1 MLGDTES
8 FISKN
13 QSKDIIISNN
23 CCGSNY
29 YRKKNIEYNNPFI
42 WMVVPQ
48 NSIKILLTEFDKI
61 DWYNIDMKKST
72 IRKNTFIIIV
82 DNKIELHFI
91 HHYFDPKHNELFF
104 YKDREGSHLCSN
116 RIWEYIIKKYFERV
130 DLMLKTNMQPKFII
144 QDQWYGNDKTN
155 MNELIKIP
163 CKYKRIFITSENV
176 NSSDKNCKII
186 KVKYKEQP
194 EPTINK
200 FFNEIDN
207 FLN

>member
-13 QSKDIIISNN
+13 KSKDIIISNN

-61 DWYNIDMKKST
+61 DWYNIDMNKST

-82 DNKIELHFI
+82 DNKIELHLTQNKMNCFFI
-91 HHYFDPKHNELFF
+91 KTEKVHICVLIVFGNTL
-104 YKDREGSHLCSN
+104 
-116 RIWEYIIKKYFERV
+116 
-130 DLMLKTNMQPKFII
+130 LKNT
-144 QDQWYGNDKTN
+144 
-155 MNELIKIP
+155 L
-163 CKYKRIFITSENV
+163 
-176 NSSDKNCKII
+176 
-186 KVKYKEQP
+186 KES
-194 EPTINK
+194 T
-200 FFNEIDN
+200 
-207 FLN
+207 

>member
-1 MLGDTES
+1 
-8 FISKN
+8 
-13 QSKDIIISNN
+13 
-23 CCGSNY
+23 
-29 YRKKNIEYNNPFI
+29 
-42 WMVVPQ
+42 
-48 NSIKILLTEFDKI
+48 
-61 DWYNIDMKKST
+61 
-72 IRKNTFIIIV
+72 
-82 DNKIELHFI
+82 
-91 HHYFDPKHNELFF
+91 
-104 YKDREGSHLCSN
+104 
-116 RIWEYIIKKYFERV
+116 
-130 DLMLKTNMQPKFII
+130 MLKTNMQPKFII

-207 FLN
+207 FLS